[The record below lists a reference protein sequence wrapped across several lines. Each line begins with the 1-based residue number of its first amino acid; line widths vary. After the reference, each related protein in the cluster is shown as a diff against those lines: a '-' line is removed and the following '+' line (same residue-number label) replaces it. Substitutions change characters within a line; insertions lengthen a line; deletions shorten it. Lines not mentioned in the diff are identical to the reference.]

1 MCRENNVK
9 TQWKTVTCF
18 CNFSGLLSIKSTIS
32 LLTEKQKNSMS
43 LITESKKTPK
53 WKQVTCPMQGS
64 VCKESRVW

>member
-32 LLTEKQKNSMS
+32 LLTTKKKNSVS
-43 LITESKKTPK
+43 LITESKKHQNETSDK
-53 WKQVTCPMQGS
+53 AHAGIS
-64 VCKESRVW
+64 VQRK